1 MPKSINIRNVPDE
14 AVRELAS
21 RAARDGR
28 SMQEYLRG
36 ELVRLASRPDPAL
49 WLERVRARKAEEPV
63 ELTVEE
69 ILDSIHAD
77 RR

>member
-1 MPKSINIRNVPDE
+1 MPKSITIRNVPDE

-36 ELVRLASRPDPAL
+36 ELVRLAGRPDPAL

>member
-1 MPKSINIRNVPDE
+1 MPKSITIRNVPDE

-36 ELVRLASRPDPAL
+36 ELVRLASRP
-49 WLERVRARKAEEPV
+49 EPV

>member
-1 MPKSINIRNVPDE
+1 
-14 AVRELAS
+14 
-21 RAARDGR
+21 
-28 SMQEYLRG
+28 MQEYLRG